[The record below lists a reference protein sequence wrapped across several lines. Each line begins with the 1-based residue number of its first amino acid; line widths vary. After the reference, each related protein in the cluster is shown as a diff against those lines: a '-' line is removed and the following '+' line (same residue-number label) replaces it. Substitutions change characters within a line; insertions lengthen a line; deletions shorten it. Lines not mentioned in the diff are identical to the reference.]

1 MKTEIG
7 KKLGHK
13 LRKLRMDSNYT
24 QEYLAEV
31 LGVSQ
36 KTYSNMENNKTAIS
50 ADKLQKIAEEYGI
63 DMAELLQDGKIVV
76 QHNNS
81 HDTSTFNGVFNNYSE
96 KLIEQYEARIEELKE
111 QIKGL
116 KEQNALLKDLLE
128 K

>member
-50 ADKLQKIAEEYGI
+50 ADTLQKIAEEYGI
-63 DMAELLQDGKIVV
+63 EVADLLQDGKIVV
-76 QHNNS
+76 QNNS
-81 HDTSTFNGVFNNYSE
+81 SKDSSTGGIIYNHMSE

-111 QIKGL
+111 QVKEL
-116 KEQNALLKDLLE
+116 KNQNALLKDLLE